1 MLVGLKELGVRLED
15 TLVGNL
21 TPTVRQNMR
30 IEVWSALAYG
40 AFYAI
45 AIAFVPVILRRSG
58 ATPFML
64 GLYTS
69 EQFLGSVLTAFSI
82 VLMRRRRTMTVI
94 ALCWFIGRSLFLL
107 LALVVQPIWMIVI
120 CAVFWSLE
128 AFPTPGYTRILQKI
142 YPDGLRGKV
151 MSVVRMGRI
160 GAIMLVTPIA
170 GWALDHLGYQ
180 ILFPLGGLLGLVATF
195 FFTRL
200 TINEGALP
208 MRETKTLSELWE
220 ITRKDR
226 PFAYYLRSFALYGTG
241 TLISWTIYPLVQVD
255 RLHLSYSQ
263 LGVLGFV
270 QSIFWL
276 SGYFFWGRLVDRRGG
291 LYVLRMTCLIAVLAP
306 GSYLLASAGWML
318 LPAFAA
324 QGLVNSGW
332 DMGMINAGIQ
342 LAPANRV
349 VEYAAIQSTVVG
361 IRGMIVPLIGV
372 GLLRVGVPDTGIFAV
387 SMVLM
392 VAAWFMFGSV
402 QAPTPPPGPETRYH
416 WPIRFRW
423 PLS

>member
-1 MLVGLKELGVRLED
+1 
-15 TLVGNL
+15 
-21 TPTVRQNMR
+21 
-30 IEVWSALAYG
+30 
-40 AFYAI
+40 
-45 AIAFVPVILRRSG
+45 
-58 ATPFML
+58 
-64 GLYTS
+64 
-69 EQFLGSVLTAFSI
+69 
-82 VLMRRRRTMTVI
+82 
-94 ALCWFIGRSLFLL
+94 
-107 LALVVQPIWMIVI
+107 
-120 CAVFWSLE
+120 
-128 AFPTPGYTRILQKI
+128 
-142 YPDGLRGKV
+142 

-180 ILFPLGGLLGLVATF
+180 ILFPLGGLLGLASTF
-195 FFTRL
+195 FFTQL
-200 TINEGALP
+200 TVNEGVLP
-208 MRETKTLSELWE
+208 ARETKALSELWQIARE
-220 ITRKDR
+220 DR
-226 PFAYYLRSFALYGTG
+226 PFARYLRSFALYGTG

-263 LGVLGFV
+263 LGLLGFV

-276 SGYFFWGRLVDRRGG
+276 GGYFFWGRLVDHRGG
-291 LYVLRMTCLIAVLAP
+291 LYVLRMTCLIAVIAP
-306 GSYLLASAGWML
+306 ASYLLASAGWML

-342 LAPANRV
+342 LAPSNQV

-361 IRGMIVPLIGV
+361 IRGMIVPLVAV
-372 GLLRVGVPDTGIFAV
+372 GLLRLGIPDTGIFAL
-387 SMVLM
+387 SMLLM
-392 VAAWFMFGSV
+392 VTAWVMFGSV